1 VTEKIKGVD
10 GQKVLDR
17 NPLNREDSK
26 FHAEAPSAG
35 YGQYKGLPAMVLQR
49 IITTLQAGMKTPACL
64 SHFHHAVQPG

>member
-1 VTEKIKGVD
+1 MTEKIKGVD

-49 IITTLQAGMKTPACL
+49 IKTTLLAGMKTPARL
-64 SHFHHAVQPG
+64 SRFHHAAQPG